1 MIEHIQLGMT
11 IHGRLIWRME
21 LLALECLDNELLDD
35 GNPNV
40 DQAAEMIPP
49 FTTIVNTSKIPN
61 VAALAS

>member
-1 MIEHIQLGMT
+1 
-11 IHGRLIWRME
+11 ME